1 MRYVL
6 FLAFGAALC
15 VAAPQIHA
23 QEIAADVL
31 IRGGTVVDGT
41 GSAARQA
48 DVAVRGDRIVFIG
61 NAGNR
66 VRAAQ
71 TINASGMIVAPGGVD
86 PHAHVTEDLSDS
98 ADAANLP
105 FLMQGVTTVITG
117 NDGHG
122 THDVGRLM
130 TQWERHKIGTNAA
143 LLVGHGAVRR
153 QVMGMSSAA
162 PTASQLDSMRT
173 LVRQAME
180 SGALGLSSGLFY
192 APGSFSE
199 TEEVIEL
206 AKVAAAYGGL
216 YDSHTRD
223 ESSYGIGLVASVA
236 EAIRVGRES
245 GAPVNISHIKALGV
259 DVWGKSD
266 SVIKLVEAAR
276 ASGMRVTA
284 DQYPYTASGTSIGAS
299 MLPRW
304 TQSGGSDS
312 VRARLADPALRPRI
326 EREMLDNM
334 RRRGG
339 AASLLITSSRDSSIR
354 GKTLLDVAKA
364 RGTDTLQTAI
374 DIILAGGAGVAS
386 FNMNEDDIKAFMK
399 QDWVATGSDGSGGHP
414 RKYGTFPRKLRR
426 YVYDEPVI
434 TLPAAIRASSSIT
447 ARQFGLAERGEL
459 REGWYADVI
468 VFDPATIRDVST
480 FEEPELLATGVKH
493 VLVNGVMAVKD
504 GEYTG
509 VRPGRVLRGQMR
521 RSADGGKN

>member
-1 MRYVL
+1 MRFTPLVS
-6 FLAFGAALC
+6 LAVALGATSQSLPAQD
-15 VAAPQIHA
+15 VAA
-23 QEIAADVL
+23 DLL

-41 GSAARQA
+41 GSAPRRA

-61 NAGNR
+61 DAQNR
-66 VRAAQ
+66 VRAARVIDA
-71 TINASGMIVAPGGVD
+71 TGMIVAPGAVD

-122 THDVGRLM
+122 TPKVAELLAG
-130 TQWERHKIGTNAA
+130 WEKHGMGTNAA
-143 LLVGHGAVRR
+143 VLVGHGAVRR
-153 QVMGMSSAA
+153 TVMGMSSAA
-162 PTASQLDSMRT
+162 PTPAQLDSMRA

-180 SGALGLSSGLFY
+180 AGAVGLSSGLFY
-192 APGSFSE
+192 APGSFGT

-206 AKVAAAYGGL
+206 ARVAARYGGL

-223 ESSYGIGLVASVA
+223 ESSYGIGLVASVS
-236 EAIRVGRES
+236 EAMRIGRES
-245 GAPVNISHIKALGV
+245 GARVNISHIKALGV
-259 DVWGKSD
+259 DVWGQSD
-266 SVIKLVEAAR
+266 SVIKLVRAAR
-276 ASGMRVTA
+276 AAGQQVTA

-304 TQSGGSDS
+304 AESGGRDS

-339 AASLLITSSRDSSIR
+339 ANSLLITSSRDSTLR
-354 GKTLLDVAKA
+354 GKTLLEVAKE

-399 QDWVATGSDGSGGHP
+399 EDWVATGSDGSGGHP

-426 YVYDEPVI
+426 YVLDDSVI
-434 TLPAAIRASSSIT
+434 TLPAAIRASSSIA
-447 ARQFGLAERGEL
+447 ARQFRLAERGEL
-459 REGWYADVI
+459 REGWFADVI
-468 VFDPATIRDVST
+468 VIDPATIRDVST
-480 FEEPELLATGVKH
+480 YEEPRLLATGVKH
-493 VLVNGVMAVKD
+493 VLVNGTLAVED

-509 VRPGRVLRGQMR
+509 ARAGKVLRGTQKVQ
-521 RSADGGKN
+521 AGKN